1 MVNWSLI
8 PSSRSSVGCVVALSF
23 LVLAGCRTVD
33 PVKVEGSFV
42 TAPKFAT
49 NCPTVVG
56 VLPIEDGS
64 EGGAAAR
71 HLTFLRQELN
81 RQLVDRGYS
90 STTENWV
97 DAALMG
103 VGESAASVLTPD
115 RLAALA
121 KAGRDDGILA
131 MRIQKWD
138 ESSIMAD
145 RFTYFEFEA
154 ALVAG
159 DGSQLW
165 SGSLSGRVKAGG
177 IGASPLGRDACARS
191 CAELAVRQLL
201 LRLPDRIVQ

>member
-8 PSSRSSVGCVVALSF
+8 PSSRSLVGCVVALSF

-121 KAGRDDGILA
+121 KAGRDDLLQLILDKVGRA
-131 MRIQKWD
+131 
-138 ESSIMAD
+138 SFGALPPSP
-145 RFTYFEFEA
+145 A
-154 ALVAG
+154 ARPISPPSASTL
-159 DGSQLW
+159 S
-165 SGSLSGRVKAGG
+165 SLSSRTVGRRKA
-177 IGASPLGRDACARS
+177 SSCARS
-191 CAELAVRQLL
+191 
-201 LRLPDRIVQ
+201 